1 MPLINIYYSLID
13 FIKKVTC
20 RINTHRNNKISKK
33 CETRFEEELD
43 IVNILKNL
51 RDLKSMKSILTKR

>member
-20 RINTHRNNKISKK
+20 RINAHRNNKISEK

>member
-1 MPLINIYYSLID
+1 MPMINIYYSLID

-20 RINTHRNNKISKK
+20 RINSHRNHKISEK